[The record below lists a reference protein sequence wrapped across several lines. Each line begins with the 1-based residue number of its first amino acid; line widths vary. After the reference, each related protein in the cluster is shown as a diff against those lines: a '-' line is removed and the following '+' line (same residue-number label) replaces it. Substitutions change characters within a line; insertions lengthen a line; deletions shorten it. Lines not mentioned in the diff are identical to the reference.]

1 MQDSIRQIVFGRVLS
16 QLRGCF
22 CATPYNSPCLV
33 RSFVLILTQDNGSE
47 PKKVCMRCD
56 EGHLRGRKSGFSLLL
71 SRLYTSRPPVSSAL
85 SAKRRLHRTSG
96 NGEGGQLKGL
106 WMAVLARGAR
116 EI

>member
-33 RSFVLILTQDNGSE
+33 RSFVLILTRDNGSE

-71 SRLYTSRPPVSSAL
+71 SRLKLRDRL
-85 SAKRRLHRTSG
+85 SAPPYRLSDGCIVPAATEMG
-96 NGEGGQLKGL
+96 DN
-106 WMAVLARGAR
+106 
-116 EI
+116 